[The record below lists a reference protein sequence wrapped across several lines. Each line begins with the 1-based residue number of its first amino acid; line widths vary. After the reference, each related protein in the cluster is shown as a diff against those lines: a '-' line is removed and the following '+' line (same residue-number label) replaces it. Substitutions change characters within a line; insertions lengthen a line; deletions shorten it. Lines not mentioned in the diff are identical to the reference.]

1 MNKENRI
8 GVTESNEIAY
18 NLDAFDRLYKG
29 NIIITKRLTDKLIEK
44 LIEYKEK
51 IIFHCCVTGMGST
64 RIEPFVP
71 SPQTTLG
78 KLQKLINGGF
88 PTDHIVLRVD
98 PIVPTIKGLNTA
110 TSVLRL
116 FRGLGIKRV
125 RISFLDNYKHVRER
139 FKEIG
144 VELYNGEFHAPLK
157 ERLKCLTAIKNCAEE
172 CGYETV
178 EACGEPGIDSI
189 PCLSQK
195 DIDILGLTD
204 EIVLEGSAEQRKS
217 CGCPANKSEL
227 LRTKPHRCENK
238 CLYCYWRD

>member
-8 GVTESNEIAY
+8 GVTESGEIAY

-44 LIEYKEK
+44 LIEYKDK
-51 IIFHCCVTGMGST
+51 IILHLTVTGMGST

-71 SPQTTLG
+71 SPQTTLE
-78 KLQKLINGGF
+78 KLQKLINDGF

-98 PIVPTIKGLNTA
+98 PIVPTFKGLNTA

-125 RISFLDNYKHVRER
+125 RISFLDNYKHVKER

-157 ERLKCLTAIKNCAEE
+157 ERLKCLTAIKYCAEE
-172 CGYETV
+172 CGYESV

-227 LRTKPHRCENK
+227 LRVKPHRCDNK
-238 CLYCYWRD
+238 CLYCYWCD

>member
-8 GVTESNEIAY
+8 GTTESGEIAY

-44 LIEYKEK
+44 LIEYKDK
-51 IIFHCCVTGMGST
+51 IILHLTVTGMGST

-71 SPQTTLG
+71 SPQTTLE

-98 PIVPTIKGLNTA
+98 PIVPTFKGLNTA

-157 ERLKCLTAIKNCAEE
+157 ERLKCLTAIKYCAEE
-172 CGYETV
+172 CGYESV
-178 EACGEPGIDSI
+178 EACGEPRIDSI

-217 CGCPANKSEL
+217 CGCQANKSEL
-227 LRTKPHRCENK
+227 LRVKPHRCDNK
-238 CLYCYWRD
+238 CLYCYWCD